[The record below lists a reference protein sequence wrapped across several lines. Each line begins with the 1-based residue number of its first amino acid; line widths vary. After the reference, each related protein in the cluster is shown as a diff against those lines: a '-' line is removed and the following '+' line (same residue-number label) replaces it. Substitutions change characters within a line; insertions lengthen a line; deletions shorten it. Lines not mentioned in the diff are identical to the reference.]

1 MTIAQLLLVGI
12 LAFSALPT
20 ASGQIRKSPHETATG
35 KAGEANITITYGRPY
50 KKVRPI
56 FGGLVPHA
64 EVWRTGADEA
74 TTLASDRDLMIGSL
88 HVPAGIYS
96 LFTLPTDSGWKLIV
110 NKTAKQWGAFVYDDA
125 QDLGRV
131 AMEVSSGAEVEQ
143 FTIALE
149 PKSDNFATL
158 KLSWDTTVASIS
170 ITGR

>member
-1 MTIAQLLLVGI
+1 M
-12 LAFSALPT
+12 
-20 ASGQIRKSPHETATG
+20 
-35 KAGEANITITYGRPY
+35 
-50 KKVRPI
+50 
-56 FGGLVPHA
+56 
-64 EVWRTGADEA
+64 
-74 TTLASDRDLMIGSL
+74 
-88 HVPAGIYS
+88 
-96 LFTLPTDSGWKLIV
+96 
-110 NKTAKQWGAFVYDDA
+110 YDDA